1 VPHFRHHNRSDAI
14 DVVAVLN
21 CKVTGGV
28 YDTMQG
34 AQTGSQ
40 WNNTKEDEGSKNV
53 SSWINHICATTFK
66 LYHSV

>member
-1 VPHFRHHNRSDAI
+1 MA
-14 DVVAVLN
+14 
-21 CKVTGGV
+21 GV

-53 SSWINHICATTFK
+53 SS
-66 LYHSV
+66 

>member
-1 VPHFRHHNRSDAI
+1 VPHFQHHNRSDAV

-21 CKVTGGV
+21 CKVPAGV

-40 WNNTKEDEGSKNV
+40 WNNTKEYEGSK
-53 SSWINHICATTFK
+53 
-66 LYHSV
+66 SVGS